1 MDAGWI
7 DRGQV
12 DECIYIYIY
21 IYNGRMDG
29 WMEGRWIEVVEMHGW
44 IEYGGLDDLTI

>member
-12 DECIYIYIY
+12 DECIYRYIYIY
-21 IYNGRMDG
+21 IMEG
-29 WMEGRWIEVVEMHGW
+29 WMVGW
-44 IEYGGLDDLTI
+44 RVDG

>member
-21 IYNGRMDG
+21 IYIMEG
-29 WMEGRWIEVVEMHGW
+29 WMVGW
-44 IEYGGLDDLTI
+44 RVDG